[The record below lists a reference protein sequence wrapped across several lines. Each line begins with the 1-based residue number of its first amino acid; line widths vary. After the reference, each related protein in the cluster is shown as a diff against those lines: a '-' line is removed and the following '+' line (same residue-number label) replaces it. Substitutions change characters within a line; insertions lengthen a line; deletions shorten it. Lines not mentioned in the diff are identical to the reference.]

1 VSRQGREQ
9 SSEER
14 AGSGA
19 PRGSEPGESSEPK
32 QLGSATLV
40 RLVAGREISTRLRDK
55 NFLISTAVLLVLI
68 IGVMVFQIIVNDN
81 ASKSMIGVVDGSPAF
96 TQALQAQADASGTD
110 VTVRDLADGAAARQ
124 AVDAGDVDAAVV
136 EPEGPSPQLIV
147 EKSGSS
153 EESLVDGAV
162 AAVSTADQLADAG
175 VQLAPPPR
183 VDVVALQADGEDRT
197 QATVVAIVGVGL
209 LYFLLILFGQ
219 FVAQGVVEEKSSR
232 VVELLLATMKPW
244 QLLAGK
250 ILGLGILGLVQIVVL
265 GVVGVAGALAFD
277 VVDVPGQVIGTV
289 VSVVAWFIIGYAL
302 YASIFAVAASLVSR
316 QEDLG
321 SVLTPTTILLVVGFI
336 IAIQATGDPT
346 STLATVT
353 SYVPGLSP
361 LVMPVRTAAGEAAW
375 WEVGLAVVLM
385 LVAIVLVVRLGG
397 RIYAGALLRTSG
409 KIKMREAL
417 VAERS

>member
-1 VSRQGREQ
+1 V
-9 SSEER
+9 
-14 AGSGA
+14 
-19 PRGSEPGESSEPK
+19 SEPK
-32 QLGSATLV
+32 QLSSTSLI

-55 NFLISTAVLLVLI
+55 NFLISTAVLLILI
-68 IGVMVFQIIVNDN
+68 IGVMVFQVLVSSN
-81 ASKSMIGVVDGSPAF
+81 ASKSTIGVVGGSPAF
-96 TQALQAQADASGTD
+96 TRALQAQADAFDRD
-110 VTVRDLADGAAARQ
+110 VTVRDLADEAAART
-124 AVDAGDVDAAVV
+124 AVDDGDVDAAVV
-136 EPEGPSPQLIV
+136 DPEGPSPRLVV
-147 EKSGSS
+147 EQPGSS
-153 EESLVDGAV
+153 EQSLVQSTI
-162 AAVSTADQLADAG
+162 AAVSTADQLAAAD

-183 VDVVALQADGEDRT
+183 VDVVTLQADSEDRT

-250 ILGLGILGLVQIVVL
+250 ILGLGILGLVQIVL
-265 GVVGVAGALAFD
+265 LAVVGTVGALAFD

-289 VSVVAWFIIGYAL
+289 VSVVLWFVIGYAL

-321 SVLTPTTILLVVGFI
+321 SVLTPTTILLVVGFV
-336 IAIQATGDPT
+336 IAIQAAGDPT

-353 SYVPGLSP
+353 SYIPGLSP
-361 LVMPVRTAAGEAAW
+361 LVMPVRMAAGQAAW
-375 WEVGLAVVLM
+375 WEVVLAVVLM
-385 LVAIVLVVRLGG
+385 LVAIGLTVRLGG
-397 RIYAGALLRTSG
+397 RVYAGALLRTGG

-417 VAERS
+417 QAERA

>member
-1 VSRQGREQ
+1 V
-9 SSEER
+9 
-14 AGSGA
+14 
-19 PRGSEPGESSEPK
+19 SEPK
-32 QLGSATLV
+32 QLSSASLI

-55 NFLISTAVLLVLI
+55 NFLISTAVLLILI
-68 IGVMVFQIIVNDN
+68 IGVMVFQVILGSN
-81 ASKSMIGVVDGSPAF
+81 ASKSTIGVVDGSPAF
-96 TQALQAQADASGTD
+96 TRVLQAQADALGSD
-110 VTVRDLADGAAARQ
+110 LTVRDLADEAAART
-124 AVDAGDVDAAVV
+124 AVDDGDVDAAVV
-136 EPEGPSPQLIV
+136 DPQGPSPRLVV
-147 EKSGSS
+147 EQTGSS
-153 EESLVDGAV
+153 EQSLIESSI
-162 AAVSTADQLADAG
+162 AAVSTADQLAAAN
-175 VQLAPPPR
+175 VQLQPPPH
-183 VDVVALQADGEDRT
+183 VDVVELQSSGEDRT

-250 ILGLGILGLVQIVVL
+250 ILGLGILGLVQIVAL
-265 GVVGVAGALAFD
+265 AVVGTVGALAFD

-289 VSVVAWFIIGYAL
+289 VSVVLWFVIGYAL

-336 IAIQATGDPT
+336 IAIQAAGDPT

-353 SYVPGLSP
+353 SFIPGLSP
-361 LVMPVRTAAGEAAW
+361 LVMPVRMAAGEAAW
-375 WEVGLAVVLM
+375 WEVVVAVVLM
-385 LVAIVLVVRLGG
+385 LVAIALIVRLGG
-397 RIYAGALLRTSG
+397 RIYAGALLRTGG

-417 VAERS
+417 QAERA